1 MSGDGAPSMFRK
13 LHEPAISVTVTIDGV
28 AVKADTFLDAM
39 KKIGASVEYM
49 NSSDL
54 SGYLAKQE
62 ETYKKIF

>member
-1 MSGDGAPSMFRK
+1 MPKDTPPEIVAKISDAV
-13 LHEPAISVTVTIDGV
+13 AI

-39 KKIGASVEYM
+39 KKIGANVEYM